1 MHIKV
6 TGPEQAVGKLSGGNQ
21 QKVLIGR
28 WLCSTKEVLILD
40 EPTRGVDVKT
50 KAEIYALIDQLAES
64 GLSIIMVSSELPEL
78 INMSDRV
85 MVMSG
90 GYTTGMLN
98 RDELSQERIM
108 HLATMEVTA

>member
-1 MHIKV
+1 M
-6 TGPEQAVGKLSGGNQ
+6 
-21 QKVLIGR
+21 
-28 WLCSTKEVLILD
+28 
-40 EPTRGVDVKT
+40 KT